1 MVGRRGRFIMGYI
14 FHTQLTK
21 NKSFEIQMNII
32 DDMSRDTIFE
42 LNFDWRIRYDHAG
55 PRFTFALY
63 RVIYIHVMVYDHRH
77 WDYEQGKWEEGTAVF
92 SDSE

>member
-1 MVGRRGRFIMGYI
+1 MNKVC
-14 FHTQLTK
+14 HKQLSTHK
-21 NKSFEIQMNII
+21 FLEFQVNLF
-32 DDMSRDTIFE
+32 DDMSDETIFE
-42 LNFDWRIRYDHAG
+42 CNFNWLIKCDHAG